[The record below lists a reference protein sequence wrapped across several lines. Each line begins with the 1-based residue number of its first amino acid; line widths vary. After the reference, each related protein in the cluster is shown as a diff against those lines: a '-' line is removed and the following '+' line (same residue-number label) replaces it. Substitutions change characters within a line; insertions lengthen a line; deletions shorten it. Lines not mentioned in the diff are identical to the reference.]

1 MWRGCRELN
10 SDLKVRSLDPHP
22 LDHIPTLEAAERFE
36 LSSSEVEARRIV
48 PLCYAASLLCCP
60 GAGCGNRTHFVSL
73 KRRVHMPSLP
83 VTHVQH
89 QSGAGCWNRTNASR
103 LSTAGSTFELILQIK
118 WCAVRELNPHLL
130 GVGPLFWSVEL
141 PARKTGT
148 GYRSRTCLAA

>member
-73 KRRVHMPSLP
+73 KRRVHIPICQSRKLWW
-83 VTHVQH
+83 VTLESNQ
-89 QSGAGCWNRTNASR
+89 
-103 LSTAGSTFELILQIK
+103 
-118 WCAVRELNPHLL
+118 P
-130 GVGPLFWSVEL
+130 
-141 PARKTGT
+141 
-148 GYRSRTCLAA
+148 CLD